1 MTFRY
6 FNIKMFI
13 AKVFSINVFSVQR
26 IRITIAELS
35 Q

>member
-1 MTFRY
+1 MTFKY

-13 AKVFSINVFSVQR
+13 DKVFSIKVFSVQR